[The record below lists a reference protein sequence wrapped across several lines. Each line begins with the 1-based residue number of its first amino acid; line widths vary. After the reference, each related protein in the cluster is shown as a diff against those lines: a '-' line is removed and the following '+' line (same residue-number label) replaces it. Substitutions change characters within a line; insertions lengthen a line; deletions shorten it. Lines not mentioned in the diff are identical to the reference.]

1 MVEEVSNLNSC
12 DYSLLPAGVA
22 LDPMTVCISAYDI
35 IFEFALD
42 ALPLF
47 LLTLFYYLYCV
58 HVYGYTY
65 HLLGV
70 VYLKCLLLMFFVWC
84 CTNNVRY
91 KLYYLTNQTQMRMFF
106 K

>member
-1 MVEEVSNLNSC
+1 MVEEVSNLNLTKI
-12 DYSLLPAGVA
+12 LLPAGVA

-70 VYLKCLLLMFFVWC
+70 VYLKCLLLFVC
-84 CTNNVRY
+84 LLTLKCLFKVF
-91 KLYYLTNQTQMRMFF
+91 TNQTQMRMFF

>member
-58 HVYGYTY
+58 HVYGNNGNQTGYFTIYT
-65 HLLGV
+65 V
-70 VYLKCLLLMFFVWC
+70 IFFAWG
-84 CTNNVRY
+84 CTNNP
-91 KLYYLTNQTQMRMFF
+91 QMRMFF